1 MLAKVFNDADDKV
14 LTAATGENAPMKDEI
29 RDRHEFSQA
38 QILYLLA
45 SLSFFKKFDR
55 ELLEFWRETEMT
67 QRHLKVVSE

>member
-1 MLAKVFNDADDKV
+1 MLAKVFNDADDK
-14 LTAATGENAPMKDEI
+14 LFTAASGENAPMKDEI

-38 QILYLLA
+38 QILFLLA

-67 QRHLKVVSE
+67 QRHFKVGSE